1 MMRIERAMGALQA
14 AALACATALLAAGP
28 FAARPACAQG
38 AAAADKSAPVDTY
51 VSVKR
56 PFLAATEV
64 VAVNAVV
71 WIYDRYIRENGTN
84 PGFRIGFNS
93 WEENILNGFEWDDN
107 NFSTNQFAHP
117 YHGNMYFNSARS
129 NGFNYWESIPFA
141 FAGSFMWEYFGEV
154 HHPAM
159 NDWIATSVGGTTLGE
174 TFYRLSVQIS
184 DNTATGSERTW
195 RELGATLV
203 NPVRG
208 FTRLVTGDFTR
219 VHANPTDRFPSRQN
233 AVYRVGFRTV
243 GEENLWTADTSRVFM
258 ELAFAVGDPFE
269 GDRKKPFD
277 SFEFGMQVNFDDKT
291 GLGRAQAVGLLTASP
306 MLQTEKSEHL
316 IGASQH
322 YDYFNNNAFELGGQ
336 SVGGSLLSQM
346 KAGDDFEMRTQL
358 HLNAI
363 LMGATK
369 SDYRSISGR
378 EYDFGPGLGYKFGGV
393 FLYKGHP
400 FLVLSHSQN
409 WIHSINGTSAEHV
422 LSGTRA
428 RVDIPLTRGFSIGAD
443 YVLYVADRN
452 YRDFPDVHERVPE
465 LRTGIS
471 FNL

>member
-1 MMRIERAMGALQA
+1 MRIDRITTTLPKTALAGA
-14 AALACATALLAAGP
+14 AALLLLGSPAAKP
-28 FAARPACAQG
+28 
-38 AAAADKSAPVDTY
+38 AAAQTATTPDRSASVETY

-56 PFLAATEV
+56 PVLAATEV

-93 WEENILNGFEWDDN
+93 WEENIKNGFEWDDN
-107 NFSTNQFAHP
+107 SFSTNQYAHP

-174 TFYRLSVQIS
+174 TLYRLSVQVS

-195 RELGATLV
+195 RELGATLL

-219 VHANPTDRFPSRQN
+219 VHANPPDRYPSTLH
-233 AVYRVGFRTV
+233 AFYRVGLRTV

-258 ELAFAVGDPFE
+258 EFAMANGDPFQ
-269 GDRKKPFD
+269 GDRKKPFE
-277 SFEFGMQVNFDDKT
+277 SFQLGAQLNFGDKAT
-291 GLGRAQAVGLLTASP
+291 LGRVQVVGLLTASQ
-306 MLQTEKSEHL
+306 LLETENSTHL

-322 YDYFNNNAFELGGQ
+322 FDYFNNNAFELGGQ
-336 SVGGSLLSQM
+336 SVGGTLLSRM
-346 KAGDDFEMRTQL
+346 KAGKDFEMRTE
-358 HLNAI
+358 LNANVI
-363 LMGATK
+363 VMGATK
-369 SDYRSISGR
+369 ADYRSISGR
-378 EYDFGPGLGYKFGGV
+378 DYDFGPGLGYKFGGV
-393 FLYKGHP
+393 FLYRGHP
-400 FLVLSHSQN
+400 FLVLSHNQS
-409 WIHSINGTSAEHV
+409 WIHSINGTAAEHV
-422 LSGTRA
+422 VSGTRA
-428 RVDIPLTRGFSIGAD
+428 RVDIPLTRGFSVGAD
-443 YVLYVADRN
+443 YVIYFADRN
-452 YRDFPDVHERVPE
+452 YKDFPDVHERVPE
-465 LRTGIS
+465 LRTGVS

>member
-1 MMRIERAMGALQA
+1 MRIDRITTTLPKTALAGA
-14 AALACATALLAAGP
+14 AALLLLGS
-28 FAARPACAQG
+28 PAPKP
-38 AAAADKSAPVDTY
+38 AAAQTATTPDRSASVETY

-56 PFLAATEV
+56 PVLAATEV

-93 WEENILNGFEWDDN
+93 WEENIKNGFEWDDN
-107 NFSTNQFAHP
+107 SFSTNQYAHP

-174 TFYRLSVQIS
+174 TLYRLSVQVS

-195 RELGATLV
+195 RELGATLL

-219 VHANPTDRFPSRQN
+219 VHANPPDRYPSTLH
-233 AVYRVGFRTV
+233 AFYRVGLRTV

-258 ELAFAVGDPFE
+258 EFAMANGDPFQ
-269 GDRKKPFD
+269 GDRKKPFE
-277 SFEFGMQVNFDDKT
+277 SFQLGAQLNFGDKAT
-291 GLGRAQAVGLLTASP
+291 LGRVQVVGLLTASQ
-306 MLQTEKSEHL
+306 LLETENSTHL

-322 YDYFNNNAFELGGQ
+322 FDYFNNNAFELGGQ
-336 SVGGSLLSQM
+336 SVGGTLLSRM
-346 KAGDDFEMRTQL
+346 KAGKDFEMRTE
-358 HLNAI
+358 LNANVI
-363 LMGATK
+363 VMGATK
-369 SDYRSISGR
+369 ADYRSISGR
-378 EYDFGPGLGYKFGGV
+378 DYDFGPGLGYKFGGV
-393 FLYKGHP
+393 FLYRGHP
-400 FLVLSHSQN
+400 FLVLSHNQS
-409 WIHSINGTSAEHV
+409 WIHSINGTAAEHV
-422 LSGTRA
+422 VSGTRA
-428 RVDIPLTRGFSIGAD
+428 RVDIPLTRGFSVGAD
-443 YVLYVADRN
+443 YVIYFADRN
-452 YRDFPDVHERVPE
+452 YKDFPDVHERVPE
-465 LRTGIS
+465 LRTGVS